1 MFKNLQYKLAWVI
14 IALIICVI
22 GGTLLFLQQLYLPA
36 AFCVLLTI
44 VCCISLV
51 RIYRYNIR
59 KITFMFNA
67 IESGDYAFHF
77 SDNES
82 AIHDNTFNQTLNRI
96 KGLLFKAR
104 QEIREQE
111 KYYEL
116 ILSNVITGIVVL
128 NDKGFVFQTNAEAR
142 RLLDLPVFTHVH
154 QLSRLDESLPTIFL
168 KMCSGDTQSVT
179 LYNERGTSHL
189 SLQASEVIIRGERM
203 KIISIND
210 IDRQLDEKELESWI
224 RLTRVLTHEIMNAI
238 TPITSLSDTL
248 LQLHGDKD
256 DDIHRG
262 LEVIQ
267 TTSRGLIAFVES
279 YRRFTRIPQPD
290 FKLLYVKKLLEQ
302 QVALGTEIIPNEKIQ
317 IAIDVEPDDLMIQAD
332 ENQISQVILNLIKNA
347 VAALDGRSDG
357 WIRIKARCDQEEN
370 VTIEVANNGAPIP
383 PEVAEQIFVPFFTT
397 KTDGSGIGLSISRQI
412 MRLHHGSIKLLYSNN
427 RETVFLLTFR

>member
-1 MFKNLQYKLAWVI
+1 M
-14 IALIICVI
+14 
-22 GGTLLFLQQLYLPA
+22 
-36 AFCVLLTI
+36 
-44 VCCISLV
+44 
-51 RIYRYNIR
+51 
-59 KITFMFNA
+59 
-67 IESGDYAFHF
+67 
-77 SDNES
+77 
-82 AIHDNTFNQTLNRI
+82 
-96 KGLLFKAR
+96 
-104 QEIREQE
+104 
-111 KYYEL
+111 
-116 ILSNVITGIVVL
+116 
-128 NDKGFVFQTNAEAR
+128 
-142 RLLDLPVFTHVH
+142 
-154 QLSRLDESLPTIFL
+154 
-168 KMCSGDTQSVT
+168 
-179 LYNERGTSHL
+179 
-189 SLQASEVIIRGERM
+189 IIRRERM

-302 QVALGTEIIPNEKIQ
+302 QVALGTEITPNEKIQ

-347 VAALDGRSDG
+347 VAALGGRSDG
-357 WIRIKARCDQEEN
+357 WIRIKARYDQEKN

>member
-67 IESGDYAFHF
+67 IESGDYAFRF

-82 AIHDNTFNQTLNRI
+82 AIHDNTFNQTLNRS

-279 YRRFTRIPQPD
+279 YRRFTHIP
-290 FKLLYVKKLLEQ
+290 KLLEQ
-302 QVALGTEIIPNEKIQ
+302 QVALATEITPNEKIQ

-347 VAALDGRSDG
+347 VAALGGRSDG
-357 WIRIKARCDQEEN
+357 WIRIKARCDQEKN